1 VVLTLPEMSVVV
13 FDHCRPWDSYTA
25 LRLFTLRRLYMEDSG
40 KALNSVT

>member
-1 VVLTLPEMSVVV
+1 MVLTLPEMYVVV
-13 FDHCRPWDSYTA
+13 LDHCRPLDLYMA